1 MDLSLQSPAM
11 SETVPF
17 ILHTGATPLHGL
29 VDLPDV
35 PGERP
40 TVVICHGFK
49 GFMEWGFFPYLA
61 NLLAERGFV
70 AVRFNL
76 SGTGMRPGDELVTDP
91 AAFRENT
98 YSRELADLLAVLEAT
113 GETIAP
119 RRVDRGRLGLF
130 GHSRGGGAALLASAR
145 PPWRERVRALV
156 TWAAISDVD
165 RFTAEQKEEW
175 RRHGELPAVSSR
187 TGQRLALGLGLL
199 ADVEER
205 RAELDLLAAAGTR
218 RAPWLIVHG
227 ADDESVPADESR
239 RLAERAAGEKELLV
253 VPGASHTF
261 GSRHPFAGPTPQ
273 LVQALN
279 ATQRWYRSHL

>member
-1 MDLSLQSPAM
+1 M

-17 ILHTGATPLHGL
+17 VLQTGATPLHGL
-29 VDLPDV
+29 VDLPDA

-61 NLLAERGFV
+61 HLLAERGFV

-76 SGTGMRPGDELVTDP
+76 SGTGMRPGDERVTDP
-91 AAFRENT
+91 EAFRENT
-98 YSRELADLLAVLEAT
+98 YSRELADLLAILEAT

-119 RRVDRGRLGLF
+119 GRVDRGRLGLF
-130 GHSRGGGAALLASAR
+130 GHSRGGGGALLASAL
-145 PPWRERVRALV
+145 PPWRESVRALV

-165 RFTAEQKEEW
+165 RFTPEQKEEW
-175 RRHGELPAVSSR
+175 RRQGELPAVNAR

-218 RAPWLIVHG
+218 RASWLIVHG
-227 ADDESVPADESR
+227 AADESVPVAEAH
-239 RLAERAAGEKELLV
+239 RLAERAAGEQELLV

-273 LVQALN
+273 LTAALN